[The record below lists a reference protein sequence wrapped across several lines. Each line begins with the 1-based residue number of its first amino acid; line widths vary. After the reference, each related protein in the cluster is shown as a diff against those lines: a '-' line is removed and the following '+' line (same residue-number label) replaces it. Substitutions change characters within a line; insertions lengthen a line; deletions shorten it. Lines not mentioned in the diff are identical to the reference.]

1 MATTKKKAVK
11 KSTAKK
17 TATKTTPKK
26 ASLNYGEKYIVW
38 FAVTAVVIYLIY
50 LALRYFI

>member
-1 MATTKKKAVK
+1 MATAKKTAVK

-17 TATKTTPKK
+17 TTKATPKK
-26 ASLNYGEKYIVW
+26 VNLNYGEKYIVW
-38 FAVTAVVIYLIY
+38 FAVTVVVVYLIY